1 MKTLAIINTLPANR
15 EQVATFTYE
24 LKKELLSSKDI
35 LKEFA
40 KIKYGEKIFAEILK
54 DEDIENEILRE
65 FQLYEAE
72 KIIEVLGTKISVSE
86 VGTKYDYKA
95 SGDSVWNDLDK
106 RIAFLTEK
114 RKERETLLK
123 TLPDEGLVDPETGL
137 FITRAP
143 KSSKTKVICR
153 IY

>member
-1 MKTLAIINTLPANR
+1 MKTLAIINTLPASR

-106 RIAFLTEK
+106 RIALTEK

-123 TLPDEGLVDPETGL
+123 N
-137 FITRAP
+137 A
-143 KSSKTKVICR
+143 S
-153 IY
+153 

>member
-1 MKTLAIINTLPANR
+1 MKTLAIINTLPASR

-143 KSSKTKVICR
+143 KSSKTKVIFR

>member
-1 MKTLAIINTLPANR
+1 MKTLAIINTLPASR